1 MTQKSQAID
10 DYLQTIPE
18 NRRDALTTLRTWID
32 QALPNAR
39 EVIEYNMPGIAQDQ
53 LICSFKSQKNY
64 MSLYMDTE
72 VVAAHKEELAHLNC
86 GKSCIR
92 FRSIDQLPEAV
103 IKQMLKETAE
113 KQRLEKQ
120 EFEQQVIDAIAL

>member
-10 DYLQTIPE
+10 DYLQTLAD
-18 NRRDALTTLRTWID
+18 NRRESLNTLRTWMD
-32 QALPNAR
+32 EALPDAR

-64 MSLYMDTE
+64 MSLYMDTDI
-72 VVAAHKEELAHLNC
+72 VAAHQAELGHLNC

-92 FRSIDQLPEAV
+92 FTRIDQLPEAT
-103 IKQMLKETAE
+103 IKQMLQETAV
-113 KQRLEKQ
+113 KQAKE
-120 EFEQQVIDAIAL
+120 EGS

>member
-1 MTQKSQAID
+1 MTEKSQAVD

-18 NRRDALTTLRTWID
+18 KRREALNILRSWMD
-32 QALPNAR
+32 EALPDAR
-39 EVIEYNMPGIAQDQ
+39 EVIEYSMPGLAQDE

-72 VVAAHKEELAHLNC
+72 IVAAHKEALAHLNC

-92 FRSIDQLPEAV
+92 FRNIDQLPEAT
-103 IKQMLKETAE
+103 IKQMLQETVAKQAKEA
-113 KQRLEKQ
+113 
-120 EFEQQVIDAIAL
+120 AA

>member
-1 MTQKSQAID
+1 MTKKSPAVD
-10 DYLQTIPE
+10 NYLQTIPE
-18 NRRDALTTLRTWID
+18 NRRDSLNILRTWMD
-32 QALPNAR
+32 EALPDAR

-72 VVAAHKEELAHLNC
+72 VVAAHKEALGHLNC

-92 FRSIDQLPEAV
+92 FTNINQLPEAT
-103 IKQMLKETAE
+103 IKQMLQETAV
-113 KQRLEKQ
+113 KQSQ
-120 EFEQQVIDAIAL
+120 P